1 MFQRQRK
8 RGGWWCAAVALSLG
22 AGPASGAVLPM
33 VEAGARNQVPDCV
46 TPERLMAFLA
56 RRNSGLDRRFRRL
69 AWHYARHG
77 QALGVRWDVA
87 FFQMMVE
94 TAGLTFRRDDGRPGD
109 VRASDNNFAGLGA
122 VGDGRPGEVFAT
134 PSDGV
139 RAHLE
144 HVLHYAGR
152 KIANPVAS
160 RTRKVQEWGVLA
172 PWHRQFQ
179 GHRISYS
186 DLALRWS
193 PGNVTYLETII
204 RLAQQYQSRYC
215 GGRPVLVRA
224 PQPRDP
230 EIASTGWSFEL
241 PKGAGVGSAV
251 AQAAP
256 SGRPVLTEKRST
268 LGRAPAPVRAI
279 APRREP
285 SFQVASLVPLP
296 TPHAGGVRG
305 QAAVTMSVPVA
316 HAAPAR
322 KSPAPVKTAPKLD
335 PQAQQE
341 QRIRD
346 LISGRKVL
354 LKTRVGATIPILFD
368 ADGSM
373 RGHAGSLG
381 FFLGASQDSGKWWTA
396 KGQLCQRWRTWLDGD
411 VHCIELRERGGII
424 HWQSPDGERGTARVV
439 AR

>member
-1 MFQRQRK
+1 MSQRLQK
-8 RGGWWCAAVALSLG
+8 RRGWWCAAVAISLY
-22 AGPASGAVLPM
+22 AAPASGAVLPV
-33 VEAGARNQVPDCV
+33 VETGIRNQVPECV

-56 RRNSGLDRRFRRL
+56 RRNPGFDRRFSRL

-77 QALGVRWDVA
+77 SALGVRWDVA

-94 TAGLTFRRDDGRPGD
+94 TAGLTFRRGDGRPGD
-109 VRASDNNFAGLGA
+109 VRPAHNNFAGLGA
-122 VGDGRPGEVFAT
+122 VGDGRPGEMFAT

-152 KIANPVAS
+152 AIRNPVAL
-160 RTRKVQEWGVLA
+160 RTRKVQEWRVLA

-179 GHRISYS
+179 GRRITYS
-186 DLALRWS
+186 DLARRWS
-193 PGNVTYLETII
+193 PGNVAYLETII
-204 RLAQQYQSRYC
+204 RLAQQFQAGYC
-215 GGRPVLVRA
+215 GGRPMLARA
-224 PQPRDP
+224 PLPRAP
-230 EIASTGWSFEL
+230 EIASTGWSFAM
-241 PKGAGVGSAV
+241 PSGGDGKQV
-251 AQAAP
+251 AP
-256 SGRPVLTEKRST
+256 SGRPVLGEKRST
-268 LGRAPAPVRAI
+268 LGRAPAPIRAF

-285 SFQVASLVPLP
+285 RFQVASLVPLP
-296 TPHAGGVRG
+296 TPHLGGAAGPP
-305 QAAVTMSVPVA
+305 AVSRSPKASRVAPVPE
-316 HAAPAR
+316 AR
-322 KSPAPVKTAPKLD
+322 PPVKTPPKLD

-354 LKTRVGATIPILFD
+354 LKTRIGANIPIMFN

-396 KGQLCQRWRTWLDGD
+396 KGRLCQRWRTWLDGD